1 MRPNIRPATP
11 ADLAPLIT
19 LDHMCFTQPGTAGTS
34 ATSSVSPANPP
45 SVDQGS
51 PGGSASGGATPWSA
65 AAWGEEFARLV
76 TDRVILVADEGD
88 VVGYV
93 VLLTPSVVEDPVD
106 LLRIAVAP
114 AERRTGIG
122 RQLMTAALAR
132 CAGRTV
138 LLEVAASNESAA
150 ELYRGFGFTEI
161 SRRRGYYAGG
171 EDAVIMRWQED
182 HE

>member
-1 MRPNIRPATP
+1 MRPNIRPAESV
-11 ADLAPLIT
+11 DLVALTT
-19 LDHMCFTQPGTAGTS
+19 LDQLCFS
-34 ATSSVSPANPP
+34 DES
-45 SVDQGS
+45 
-51 PGGSASGGATPWSA
+51 WSA
-65 AAWGEEFARLV
+65 AAWTDEFARLS
-76 TDRVILVADEGD
+76 TDRVILVADEGE

-93 VLLTPSVVEDPVD
+93 VLLVPGSAEDPVD

-122 RQLMTAALAR
+122 RQLMSAALQR

-138 LLEVAASNESAA
+138 LLEVAESNKSAA

>member
-1 MRPNIRPATP
+1 MRPKIRPAVAAELAAVAALDQLCF
-11 ADLAPLIT
+11 ADE
-19 LDHMCFTQPGTAGTS
+19 G
-34 ATSSVSPANPP
+34 
-45 SVDQGS
+45 
-51 PGGSASGGATPWSA
+51 WSA
-65 AAWGEEFARLV
+65 AAWGEEFARLE
-76 TDRVILVADEGD
+76 TDRVILVADEGA
-88 VVGYV
+88 VVGYA
-93 VLLTPSVVEDPVD
+93 VLLVPASVEDPVD

-122 RQLMTAALAR
+122 RQLMDAALGR

-138 LLEVAASNESAA
+138 LLEVAESNESAA

-171 EDAVIMRWQED
+171 EDAVIMRWQQED

>member
-11 ADLAPLIT
+11 ADLAPLT
-19 LDHMCFTQPGTAGTS
+19 ALDQICFT
-34 ATSSVSPANPP
+34 PP
-45 SVDQGS
+45 DG
-51 PGGSASGGATPWSA
+51 WSA
-65 AAWGEEFARLV
+65 VAWEGEFERLEL
-76 TDRVILVADEGD
+76 DRVVLVADEGE

-93 VLLTPSVVEDPVD
+93 VLLMPENAEDPVD

-122 RQLMTAALAR
+122 QQLMTAALKR

-138 LLEVAASNESAA
+138 LLEVAASNKSAA

-171 EDAVIMRWQED
+171 EDAVVLRWQED
-182 HE
+182 HD